1 METKKAIIISILNF
15 KGGVG
20 KTITAANF
28 GDMLSKLGFKI
39 LFIDADKQG
48 NLSQYFSKFK
58 EDKKGLDRILTT
70 KCVDIKEFIC
80 KTENKNIDI
89 ITSNMNLYESER
101 KIYNMESDKFN
112 ILKIA
117 LDSVKNE
124 YDYCIIDNA
133 PTIDLIT
140 INSLIASNQV
150 IIPIRADN
158 FSYKAINE
166 LLEQVENA
174 KQINSELEFKGCL
187 LTHYQNNEVNNQ
199 FKGLIKTKCNV
210 FETNIRFNKNIQES
224 TFYKKT
230 LREYNSRCGASQ
242 DYKKFTKEYVKT
254 CTNRTH

>member
-28 GDMLSKLGFKI
+28 GDMLSKLGFKV

-58 EDKKGLDRILTT
+58 EDKKGLDKILTI
-70 KCVDIKEFIC
+70 KDVDIKEFIC
-80 KTENKNIDI
+80 ETENENIDI
-89 ITSNMNLYESER
+89 ITSNMNLYEAER
-101 KIYNMESDKFN
+101 KLYNMGANKFN
-112 ILKIA
+112 MLKIA

-133 PTIDLIT
+133 PTVDLIT
-140 INSLIASNQV
+140 VNSLIASNQV
-150 IIPIRADN
+150 IIPIRADD

-166 LLEQVENA
+166 LLEQIKNA
-174 KQINSELEFKGCL
+174 REINKELEFKGCL

-199 FKGLIKTKCNV
+199 FKEVLKTVCKV
-210 FETNIRFNKNIQES
+210 FEINIRLNKNIQES

-230 LREYNSRCGASQ
+230 LREYNSRCGASK